1 VPDPDI
7 PSPRGGADARA
18 ASELLGRGSLSDG
31 GRVELTKHPHP
42 PSGHPLPR
50 REGLNL
56 ILRSPLF
63 WAVAPITCV
72 TNAMGL
78 AVQGLWAGPWLV
90 DVVGMAPRDI
100 GNYLLLISAGML
112 IANITL
118 GTVMGRIVAR
128 GGSAVWFAAIACV
141 GALLGLLPWLV
152 SWKSQ
157 PALLLTLFGLTHVA
171 GNLVFAALMPRFP
184 AAVAGRLSTTLN
196 FIMFGLGFVLQWG
209 IGVIVNRYP
218 AQTPGRY
225 LPEGY
230 EMAFLV
236 VATIEG
242 VVIVWT
248 MFALLRLNKA
258 NTNVVQVSP

>member
-1 VPDPDI
+1 VLSIAVAMWLALVVPDPII
-7 PSPRGGADARA
+7 PDAR
-18 ASELLGRGSLSDG
+18 RGALNLDG
-31 GRVELTKHPHP
+31 EVPQRPHP
-42 PSGHPLPR
+42 PSGHPLP
-50 REGLNL
+50 EGEGWTM

-63 WAVAPITCV
+63 WAIAPITCV

-118 GTVMGRIVAR
+118 GTIMGRLVAR
-128 GGSAVWFAAIACV
+128 GASSVWFASIACV
-141 GALLGLLPWLV
+141 GALLGLLPWIV
-152 SWKSQ
+152 SWKSS

-171 GNLVFAALMPRFP
+171 GNLVFAALMPQFP

-196 FIMFGLGFVLQWG
+196 FIMFGLGFLLQWG

-218 AQTPGRY
+218 TDTPGRY
-225 LPEGY
+225 AQAGY
-230 EMAFLV
+230 ENAFMT
-236 VATIEG
+236 VALIEL

-248 MFALLRLNKA
+248 FFALMRLRNA
-258 NTNVVQVSP
+258 RNNVQQVSA